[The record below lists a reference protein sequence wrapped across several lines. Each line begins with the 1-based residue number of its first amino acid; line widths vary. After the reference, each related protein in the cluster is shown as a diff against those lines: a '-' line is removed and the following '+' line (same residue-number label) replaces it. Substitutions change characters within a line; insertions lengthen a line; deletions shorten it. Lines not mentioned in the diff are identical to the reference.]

1 MIPGT
6 MQQDI
11 TNQLHTAHLGKEKT
25 KFLARDTVFWLT
37 MNKDIEHLIDQC
49 KACQEYQNSQ
59 QSEPLKQHNIPQR
72 PWSVLGTD
80 LFEIKGQHFLIVV
93 DYYSKFPIVKQ
104 IDKNRSS
111 VQIIKLMRNIFSEFG
126 IPEKVVSDN
135 GPQYSSSEFRSF
147 AESWGFVH
155 STTSP
160 NRPQGN
166 GFVERQIQTVKKVIM
181 KAHTSGNDIQLALL
195 YFRITPIS
203 LKIPSPAEML
213 FGRRL
218 KSTMVSHISN
228 TLTEKEEI
236 QEELMKRQSV
246 QKKQFDKHARKQDLP
261 HLVKDQ
267 QVLIQNQRSMRWEPA
282 VVQNTTADSRSYVV
296 RLANGNVVRRNRQHI
311 RHLPNISPTLP
322 PAIQDN
328 ARHPQV
334 DLSESGQSQVSH
346 TTQRK
351 ILNEQPTQSSDTVPH
366 VYRTR
371 YGRESRKPDRYSC
384 SP

>member
-1 MIPGT
+1 
-6 MQQDI
+6 
-11 TNQLHTAHLGKEKT
+11 
-25 KFLARDTVFWLT
+25 
-37 MNKDIEHLIDQC
+37 
-49 KACQEYQNSQ
+49 
-59 QSEPLKQHNIPQR
+59 
-72 PWSVLGTD
+72 
-80 LFEIKGQHFLIVV
+80 
-93 DYYSKFPIVKQ
+93 
-104 IDKNRSS
+104 
-111 VQIIKLMRNIFSEFG
+111 MRYIFSEFG
-126 IPEKVVSDN
+126 TPEKVVSDN

-155 STTSP
+155 TTTSP

-267 QVLIQNQRSMRWEPA
+267 QVLIQNQRSLHWEPA
-282 VVQNTTADSRSYVV
+282 VIQNTTADSRSYVV
-296 RLANGNVVRRNRQHI
+296 RLANGTVVRRNRQYI
-311 RHLPNISPTLP
+311 
-322 PAIQDN
+322 
-328 ARHPQV
+328 
-334 DLSESGQSQVSH
+334 
-346 TTQRK
+346 
-351 ILNEQPTQSSDTVPH
+351 
-366 VYRTR
+366 
-371 YGRESRKPDRYSC
+371 
-384 SP
+384 